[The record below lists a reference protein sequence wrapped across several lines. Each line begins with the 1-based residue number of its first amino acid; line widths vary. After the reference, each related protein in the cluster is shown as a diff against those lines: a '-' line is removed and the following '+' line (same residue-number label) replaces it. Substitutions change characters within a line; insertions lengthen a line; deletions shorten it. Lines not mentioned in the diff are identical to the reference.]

1 MILNVCFIYCSWY
14 ILQHPHIPAEKVW
27 FDYWDCCLTE
37 PISLSDIE
45 FISINTLPSK
55 PRSPILHIKE
65 PSPLPFLLNW
75 YGTVWALWSMAAKGY
90 TAWKSVT
97 LHNNTEIKNIYL
109 IVSKHTKILLEIWS
123 PIYEDTTRIMIKMI
137 NNKWFIR
144 NELTW

>member
-1 MILNVCFIYCSWY
+1 MINTIGFNNDIKFCFIYCSWY
-14 ILQHPHIPAEKVW
+14 ILQHPHVPAEKVW

-75 YGTVWALWSMAAKGY
+75 YGTVWALWSMAAKGCK
-90 TAWKSVT
+90 AWKSVT
-97 LHNNTEIKNIYL
+97 LLNNTEIKQYIPHSFKTYQDITWNRIPNIWGYN
-109 IVSKHTKILLEIWS
+109 
-123 PIYEDTTRIMIKMI
+123 P
-137 NNKWFIR
+137 NNDK
-144 NELTW
+144 ND